1 MLMRKIKK
9 VLKWLGAMLLVFVI
23 SFLGTAAANDSLSV
37 DQILTGTKQI
47 VSLGE
52 NQVSQLKDTGKS
64 KISDDDEADRTA
76 QEQDT
81 NENSLSQNTIDI
93 ESNSTLSRL
102 ERVFFLKQAVNAR
115 INSAN
120 YVKLQDIP
128 ESLQQAVV
136 AVEDRKFYN
145 HWGFDM
151 EGIFR
156 ASLVNLQYGQVKEG
170 ASTITQQ
177 LVKNLF
183 LSQEQTMGRKAEEFV
198 LAMDMELNYSKD
210 EILELYLNT
219 IYFGSGYYGIKEA
232 SEGYFGKEPAML
244 ALPESAM
251 LAGIPNAPSL
261 YSPYVDFM
269 LAKKRQFIVLDAMT
283 AAGYLRESVADDAKI
298 KPIYLAH

>member
-52 NQVSQLKDTGKS
+52 NQVSQLKDTDTS
-64 KISDDDEADRTA
+64 KISDDDKADTTA

-81 NENSLSQNTIDI
+81 NENSLSKNTIDI
-93 ESNSTLSRL
+93 ESNSTLNRL

-128 ESLQQAVV
+128 ESMQQAVV

>member
-52 NQVSQLKDTGKS
+52 NQVSQ
-64 KISDDDEADRTA
+64 
-76 QEQDT
+76 
-81 NENSLSQNTIDI
+81 ENSLSQGIDAM
-93 ESNSTLSRL
+93 ESNSTLNRL
-102 ERVFFLKQAVNAR
+102 KRVFFLKQAVNAQ

-156 ASLVNLQYGQVKEG
+156 ASLVNLQYGQVREG

-232 SEGYFGKEPAML
+232 SQGYFGKEPAML

-298 KPIYLAH
+298 KPIYLDH

>member
-37 DQILTGTKQI
+37 DQILTETKQI

-52 NQVSQLKDTGKS
+52 NQVSQLKDTDTS
-64 KISDDDEADRTA
+64 KISDDDKADTTP
-76 QEQDT
+76 QEQNT

-93 ESNSTLSRL
+93 ESNSTLNRL

-128 ESLQQAVV
+128 ESMQQAVV

-156 ASLVNLQYGQVKEG
+156 ASLVNLQYGQVREG

-244 ALPESAM
+244 ALPEAAM